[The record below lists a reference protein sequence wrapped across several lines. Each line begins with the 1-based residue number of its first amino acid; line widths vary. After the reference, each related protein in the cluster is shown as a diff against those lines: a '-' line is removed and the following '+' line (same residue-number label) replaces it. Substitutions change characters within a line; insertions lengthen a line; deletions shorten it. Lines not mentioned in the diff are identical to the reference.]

1 MNMGLQVNDL
11 FGEEDIKKKAA
22 ARKTESDQILE
33 LVYDKLIK
41 GVKKREENN

>member
-1 MNMGLQVNDL
+1 MGLQVNGL
-11 FGEEDIKKKAA
+11 LGEEEIKKKAE

-33 LVYDKLIK
+33 MVYDKLVK